1 MMSRMK
7 SERGGMA
14 RAELYRAAGH
24 APTVHR
30 AGRAGATCGSSRH
43 ALTTALVAGL
53 GLGLALATG
62 CGPIDQPPA
71 APAKAA
77 PPPPPPPPPPPHIA
91 ALADVAGDWTGT
103 DQDGWTYTLHVDA
116 DGGFHQ
122 QVDRGGRGPCEQA
135 GKLALDPQVGGPAQP
150 EGQAVGLTYQQNTC
164 VVSNY
169 PGMQAIAE
177 VRAFTPTALELHF
190 TDGSIH
196 YARGGGP
203 AAAPAPA
210 APTFATPPAN

>member
-1 MMSRMK
+1 MR
-7 SERGGMA
+7 
-14 RAELYRAAGH
+14 
-24 APTVHR
+24 
-30 AGRAGATCGSSRH
+30 
-43 ALTTALVAGL
+43 TTASLVAGL

-62 CGPIDQPPA
+62 CGPIDQPAA

-77 PPPPPPPPPPPHIA
+77 PPPPPPPPRIA
-91 ALADVAGDWTGT
+91 ALTDAAGDWTGT

-116 DGGFHQ
+116 DGKFTQ
-122 QVDRGGRGPCEQA
+122 AVDRGGRGPCEQA
-135 GKLALDPQVGGPAQP
+135 GQLALDPQVGGPAQP
-150 EGQAVGLTYQQNTC
+150 EGQAVGLTYQQNSC

-196 YARGGGP
+196 YTRVAGS
-203 AAAPAPA
+203 AAAPARPA
-210 APTFATPPAN
+210 FATPPEK